1 MANSLALIEYLL
13 VLYFRPSLKS
23 FRYVS
28 SPGKSNEPLKPS
40 VLRMPVR
47 RRHCYRVP
55 WAILTIRS
63 HDQGRIQ
70 LFTYGGLSKK
80 RGPPSSDGWYLCVSR
95 SLSHLFVGLLTRQVD
110 GLDIHPMLDSSIG
123 PWEHS

>member
-1 MANSLALIEYLL
+1 MYHMANSLALLEYLL

-28 SPGKSNEPLKPS
+28 SPGKSNGPPTLS
-40 VLRMPVR
+40 MLRISVR

-55 WAILTIRS
+55 WSIPAIYS
-63 HDQGRIQ
+63 HDQGRVQ
-70 LFTYGGLSKK
+70 LFAYSGLPKK
-80 RGPPSSDGWYLCVSR
+80 HRPPSSDGWYLCVSR
-95 SLSHLFVGLLTRQVD
+95 SLPQFFVGLLTRQVD

-123 PWEHS
+123 P

>member
-1 MANSLALIEYLL
+1 MYHMANSLALIEYLL

-23 FRYVS
+23 FPYVS
-28 SPGKSNEPLKPS
+28 STGKSNEPPKLS
-40 VLRMPVR
+40 MLRMPVR

-55 WAILTIRS
+55 WTIPTIRS
-63 HDQGRIQ
+63 HDQGCIQ
-70 LFTYGGLSKK
+70 LLTYSGLPKK

-95 SLSHLFVGLLTRQVD
+95 FLLHFFVGLLTRQVD

-123 PWEHS
+123 P

>member
-13 VLYFRPSLKS
+13 VLYFRPSLKL

-28 SPGKSNEPLKPS
+28 SPGKSKEPLSCPC
-40 VLRMPVR
+40 LRMPVR
-47 RRHCYRVP
+47 DRNCYRVP
-55 WAILTIRS
+55 WTIPTIRS

-70 LFTYGGLSKK
+70 LFTYSGLPKK

-95 SLSHLFVGLLTRQVD
+95 SLPHFFVGLLTRQVD
-110 GLDIHPMLDSSIG
+110 GLDIHPMLGSFIG
-123 PWEHS
+123 P